1 MGEDAVCAAL
11 YRARATELRA
21 EASKISKPRE
31 RERILASAEEYDWR
45 AACVEA
51 AIALGQAPLAS
62 EQLGRIA
69 T

>member
-21 EASKISKPRE
+21 EAAKISKPRE
-31 RERILASAEEYDWR
+31 RKRLLTLAQEYDWR
-45 AACVEA
+45 AASVEA
-51 AIALGQAPLAS
+51 AIALSQTLSAS
-62 EQLGRIA
+62 GQLGRIA